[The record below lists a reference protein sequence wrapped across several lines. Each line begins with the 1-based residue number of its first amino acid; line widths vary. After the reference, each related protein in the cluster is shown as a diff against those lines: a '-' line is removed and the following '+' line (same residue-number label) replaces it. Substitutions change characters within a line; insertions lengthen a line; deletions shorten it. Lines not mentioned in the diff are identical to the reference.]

1 MLALMVIMILVIV
14 LGGLASYQMFM
25 INQTQ
30 NLVIQS
36 QKNQSSVA
44 MWKSLLISKAKA
56 VGENNEIVLP
66 IGENKVDYHT
76 VPNWL
81 YFNTKNPWGKD
92 FVYCPFGPIS
102 TGVLSQDVSLSLSRN
117 YQVRTVSNFA
127 TTINGNNREYVVASS
142 PNGISTDI
150 LAFIISPLPSSTN
163 TLPNCANVVFD
174 STLNAYKVDNGLVDV
189 ITKGDVETFANLS
202 LLSGQ
207 NNGKNS
213 SINYINTVEG
223 DTSVEGNTL
232 LQNLNYIA
240 ASDFKYANLKLP
252 SGVNTLESVNLN
264 QNNDTFTEDQKVLII
279 EGDSDGSTIINGAA
293 GSKVLFNNYKVYLKN
308 IKLSQ
313 NIQPIFN
320 YSNLKTENVELSNVY
335 LQESEW
341 LVNGT
346 DDKIIAANNTI
357 TSESYG
363 LYMNKSTLNIGAGKK
378 LTINEHPANTFSIDA
393 SLSQLLIDRGE
404 LTINKN
410 NNRNGIVLT
419 DSIIKT
425 NKATININTSKDNVI
440 DILVDEFSKILAV
453 NSSFNVSGR
462 AHSSI
467 VNRGSIVFK
476 GSSLIT
482 DSGGNFAISGRRN
495 SSLILKT
502 YAEGENIIIGNEDPA
517 KRPSIAILDYGSIDP
532 YDGAGYFGGSPS
544 VKSIKVYALTKCVDG
559 PAFYVSGETLGTIPL
574 STRNDYTGLAYEVQ
588 LLASKLNAS
597 NWECIK

>member
-1 MLALMVIMILVIV
+1 MLALIVIMILVIV

-102 TGVLSQDVSLSLSRN
+102 TGILDRTVNSTTN
-117 YQVRTVSNFA
+117 YKVRTASNFA
-127 TTINGNNREYVVASS
+127 TVIDGVGRDYVVASERIV
-142 PNGISTDI
+142 PDV
-150 LAFIISPLPSSTN
+150 LAFIISPIPSSTN

-207 NNGKNS
+207 NNGENS

-363 LYMNKSTLNIGAGKK
+363 LYMNKSTLNIGDSKK
-378 LTINEHPANTFSIDA
+378 LTINEDISNKNTINA
-393 SLSQLLIDRGE
+393 SLSKIIINNGE
-404 LTINKN
+404 LSINKTN
-410 NNRNGIVLT
+410 NQNGIVLI
-419 DSIIKT
+419 DSVIKT
-425 NKATININTSKDNVI
+425 DNANVNIYSTIPHSS
-440 DILVDEFSKILAV
+440 DILVDEFSSIL
-453 NSSFNVSGR
+453 SFNSIFEVSGNGTG
-462 AHSSI
+462 SI
-467 VNRGSIVFK
+467 VNRGSVVFN
-476 GSSLIT
+476 GTSLIT
-482 DSGGNFAISGRRN
+482 LSGGNYGIISQRN

-502 YAEGENIIIGNEDPA
+502 ELSNNIVIGNSNA
-517 KRPSIAILDYGSIDP
+517 ANRPSVAVLDFGSKDI
-532 YDGAGYFGGSPS
+532 YDGAGYFGGSPTDGT
-544 VKSIKVYALTKCVDG
+544 ITLYGTKCVAG
-559 PAFYVSGETLGTIPL
+559 PAFYFSGETLGTIPL
-574 STRNDYTGLAYEVQ
+574 STRNDYTGLAHEVQ

>member
-207 NNGKNS
+207 NNGENS

-264 QNNDTFTEDQKVLII
+264 QNNDAFTEDQKVLII

-363 LYMNKSTLNIGAGKK
+363 LYMNKSTLNIGDSKK
-378 LTINEHPANTFSIDA
+378 LTINEDISNKNTINA
-393 SLSQLLIDRGE
+393 SLSKIIINNGE
-404 LTINKN
+404 LSINKTN
-410 NNRNGIVLT
+410 NQNGIVLI
-419 DSIIKT
+419 DSVIKT
-425 NKATININTSKDNVI
+425 DNANVNIYSTIPHSS
-440 DILVDEFSKILAV
+440 DILVDEFSSIL
-453 NSSFNVSGR
+453 SFNSIFEVSGNGTG
-462 AHSSI
+462 SI
-467 VNRGSIVFK
+467 VNRGSVVFN
-476 GSSLIT
+476 GTSLIT
-482 DSGGNFAISGRRN
+482 LSGGNYGIISKRN

-502 YAEGENIIIGNEDPA
+502 ELSNNIVIGNSNA
-517 KRPSIAILDYGSIDP
+517 ANRPSVAVLDFGSQDI
-532 YDGAGYFGGSPS
+532 YDGAGYFGGSPTDGTITLYGTTCAS
-544 VKSIKVYALTKCVDG
+544 G
-559 PAFYVSGETLGTIPL
+559 PAFLISGETRATIPD
-574 STRNDYTGLAYEVQ
+574 STRNDYTGISKEVQ
-588 LLASKLNAS
+588 LFASKLNAS
-597 NWECIK
+597 NWNCIK

>member
-102 TGVLSQDVSLSLSRN
+102 TGVLSQDVSLSLSTN

-207 NNGKNS
+207 NNGENS

-264 QNNDTFTEDQKVLII
+264 QNNDAFTEDQKVLII

-363 LYMNKSTLNIGAGKK
+363 LHMNKSTLNIGDSKK
-378 LTINEHPANTFSIDA
+378 LTINEDISNKNTINA
-393 SLSQLLIDRGE
+393 SLSKIIINNGE
-404 LTINKN
+404 LSINKTN
-410 NNRNGIVLT
+410 NQNGIVLI

-425 NKATININTSKDNVI
+425 DNANVNIYSTIPHSS
-440 DILVDEFSKILAV
+440 DILVDEFSSIL
-453 NSSFNVSGR
+453 SFNSIFEVSGNGTG
-462 AHSSI
+462 SI
-467 VNRGSIVFK
+467 VNRGSVVFN
-476 GSSLIT
+476 GTSLIT
-482 DSGGNFAISGRRN
+482 LSGGNYGIISQRN

-502 YAEGENIIIGNEDPA
+502 ELSNNIVIGNSNA
-517 KRPSIAILDYGSIDP
+517 ANRPSVAVLDFGSQDI
-532 YDGAGYFGGSPS
+532 YDGAGYFGGSPTDGTITLYGTTCAS
-544 VKSIKVYALTKCVDG
+544 G
-559 PAFYVSGETLGTIPL
+559 PAFLISGETRATIPN
-574 STRNDYTGLAYEVQ
+574 STRNDYTGLSQEVQ
-588 LLASKLNAS
+588 LFASKLNAS
-597 NWECIK
+597 NWNCIK